1 MVKPRILKTK
11 FNPPKE
17 KKSWRPVKTKLPDC
31 ASYEYG
37 KSKAYVMRSPFIH
50 KFAMPKDAEGAD
62 KVQKETFTT
71 QATRAKKF
79 VPGVGSYTPKLDY
92 IAVPY
97 GRKRL

>member
-31 ASYEYG
+31 ASYEFG

-50 KFAMPKDAEGAD
+50 KFAMPKDAEGAE
-62 KVQKETFTT
+62 KV
-71 QATRAKKF
+71 
-79 VPGVGSYTPKLDY
+79 
-92 IAVPY
+92 
-97 GRKRL
+97 